1 MPRTQKPAPTAR
13 SSLQVVSP
21 PSKKRKRDDV
31 DPNGTRPTSRP
42 RSKHTDNGLLESP
55 RSSRHLRQVGADV
68 LTKKEQ
74 TSTARAIQNGS
85 VALTESDEVNISIQ
99 KTLGS
104 RSKNPK
110 TAKAAAVDEEDSA
123 REEDGK
129 PNHKGKVKAKPASDE
144 ADDAADDTKPKRK
157 RKTQEEKDAEAMPL
171 AARTIG
177 SKMFV
182 GAHTSIA
189 KGVEN
194 AVTNCLHIGGNAFA
208 CFLKSQ
214 RKWENPP
221 LQDANRDA
229 FHKALIEHKY
239 DGMKHI
245 VPHGSY
251 LVNLANADKDK
262 AKQSYDA
269 FIDDLRRCEA
279 LGIKYYNFHPGGA
292 GTSTI
297 SEAIGRLAANL
308 NRALSE
314 THTVSPLLEN
324 MAGHGT
330 LLGGRFSDLRDVIA
344 QIKPEFKSRIGV
356 CIDTCHAFAAG
367 YDLRTPDAFQKT
379 MKEFDDVVGIQYL
392 KAMHL
397 NDSKAPFAS
406 HRDLHQNIGLG
417 FLGLRAFHNVMN
429 EPRFHGLP
437 LILETPSEKPDPS
450 DPKGKKMIEDK
461 SVWAKEIK
469 LLESLIDMDPES
481 QEFKSLEKELSD
493 RGKKERAEMQAQ
505 FDKKQE
511 KEKKKLAK
519 DLEKGQ
525 RSLSDMFAKKDGGS
539 ANKAGS
545 KPKKKSKREAE
556 SDSSDL
562 SSVGDLSDGEEGHVH

>member
-1 MPRTQKPAPTAR
+1 MPRDRKPR
-13 SSLQVVSP
+13 VDVSSSLQIYSP
-21 PSKKRKRDDV
+21 ESKKRKRDEDST
-31 DPNGTRPTSRP
+31 PL
-42 RSKHTDNGLLESP
+42 SKQNLEALAETSP
-55 RSSRHLRQVGADV
+55 RSRRSRQTGVDV
-68 LTKKEQ
+68 EVKEKFTAKV
-74 TSTARAIQNGS
+74 TSTQNGS
-85 VALTESDEVNISIQ
+85 LALEETDKVKISTQKSPGRRAKNQKATKVESGDEQESMSEEETRAKQ
-99 KTLGS
+99 K
-104 RSKNPK
+104 RKAKPK
-110 TAKAAAVDEEDSA
+110 QPPEGEDEED
-123 REEDGK
+123 EDG
-129 PNHKGKVKAKPASDE
+129 AR
-144 ADDAADDTKPKRK
+144 PKRK
-157 RKTQEEKDAEAMPL
+157 RKTKEEKETEAMPL

-214 RKWENPP
+214 RKWDNPP
-221 LQDANRDA
+221 LQDVNRDA
-229 FHKALIEHKY
+229 FRKALIEHKY
-239 DGMKHI
+239 DGMKHV

-251 LVNLANADKDK
+251 LVNLATADKDK
-262 AKQSYDA
+262 SKQSFDA
-269 FIDDLRRCEA
+269 FIDDLRRCES

-292 GTSTI
+292 GTGPFD
-297 SEAIGRLAANL
+297 EAITRLAENL

-314 THTVSPLLEN
+314 TSTVVPLLEN

-330 LLGGRFSDLRDVIA
+330 LIGGRFSDLRDVIA

-367 YDLRTPDAFQKT
+367 YDLRTPEAFHKT
-379 MKEFDDVVGIQYL
+379 MQEFDDVVGMQYL
-392 KAMHL
+392 KALHL
-397 NDSKAPFAS
+397 NDSKAPFNS

-437 LILETPSEKPDPS
+437 LILETPSERPDPR
-450 DPKGKKMIEDK
+450 DPTGKKTIEDK
-461 SVWAKEIK
+461 SIWAREIK
-469 LLESLIDMDPES
+469 LLEDMIGMDPES
-481 QEFKSLEKELSD
+481 QDFRSLEEELSNK
-493 RGKKERAEMQAQ
+493 GKKERQEMQAQ

-519 DLEKGQ
+519 EREKGQ
-525 RSLSDMFAKKDGGS
+525 RSLSDMFAKGS
-539 ANKAGS
+539 GQAKKKQTARS
-545 KPKKKSKREAE
+545 TKKSKRGGE

-562 SSVGDLSDGEEGHVH
+562 SSIGDLSEAEDGHVH